1 MKKTLIALAAVAVSG
16 AAMAQSSVT
25 LYGIADVV
33 IHKDKGESAK
43 MSSGGV
49 STSRWG
55 IKGSED
61 LGGGLKANFNF
72 EQGLNLTDGSLRG
85 DGFNRQAFVGFSGGF
100 GEVKLG
106 KMWNA
111 YDDVAGATSPLFD
124 AGALTTN
131 AIAPSYALYN
141 GNPQQGVYYATP
153 AFGGFS
159 GAISTSFKADQEIAT
174 IPLEDVRV
182 TAFHAKYEGGPVFV
196 ALAYQQEKAA
206 GLEAV
211 KFTRVL
217 GSYDFGAAKLL
228 ASYGQVKDVSK
239 DFTLGVDV
247 PLSSALVLS
256 AGMTRVDID
265 GEDGNPT
272 RFGMAVNY
280 ALSKRTSVYTG
291 FNKDNKDAG
300 DWSRV
305 AVGVKHT
312 F

>member
-111 YDDVAGATSPLFD
+111 YDDIVGATSPLFD

-131 AIAPSYALYN
+131 NIAPSYVLEA
-141 GNPQQGVYYATP
+141 GNPNNAVYYATP
-153 AFGGFS
+153 SFGGFS
-159 GAISTSFKADQEIAT
+159 GAVSTTFKTGAT
-174 IPLEDVRV
+174 NARV
-182 TAFHAKYEGGPVFV
+182 NAFHVKYEGGPVFV
-196 ALAYQQEKAA
+196 GVAYEQQKDDTGDLAK
-206 GLEAV
+206 L
-211 KFTRVL
+211 TRVS

-256 AGMTRVDID
+256 AGLTRVDVD